1 MGCLWFFCCCRKNN
15 TSTPEPLNIEDI
27 HQYVPFKDV
36 INQPNVYYEAL
47 KLKQKLDG
55 HCKGREKKDSNFN

>member
-1 MGCLWFFCCCRKNN
+1 MNRLFCCCRKK
-15 TSTPEPLNIEDI
+15 TGTIHEPLNIEDI

-36 INQPNVYYEAL
+36 ISQPNVYYEAL

-55 HCKGREKKDSNFN
+55 HCKDREKKDSNFN

>member
-1 MGCLWFFCCCRKNN
+1 MACLWFFCCFRKK
-15 TSTPEPLNIEDI
+15 TGTIPVELNIEDI

-36 INQPNVYYEAL
+36 IEQPNVYYEAL

-55 HCKGREKKDSNFN
+55 HCKDREKKDSNLN